1 MKHLLANPLIYKVV
15 QKLFGSEGF
24 RKAFSEEYLTLN
36 KNDYLLDLGCGTGDI
51 LKFLPSIN
59 YTGIDSSLDYI
70 RSGQNK
76 FGNTANF
83 ICSTFDEKSTLQGEF
98 DCVIAVGLIH
108 HLDDATSKNLISNAF
123 KVLKKGG
130 RLVTIDNLIYK
141 GQSKLAR
148 WIIQRDRGEYIRD
161 LRSYSSLFT
170 PESFDSVEFDLRE
183 DLTNMPYTHA
193 ISICLK

>member
-1 MKHLLANPLIYKVV
+1 MKNLLANPQTYKVV
-15 QKLFGSEGF
+15 QKLLGSEGF

-36 KNDYLLDLGCGTGDI
+36 SNDNLLDLGCGTGDI

-76 FGNTANF
+76 FGNTAKF
-83 ICSTFDEKSTLQGEF
+83 MCSTFDSKSTLQGEF

-108 HLDDATSKNLISNAF
+108 HLDDTTSKKLISNAF

-130 RLVTIDNLIYK
+130 RLVTIDNLLYR

-148 WIIQRDRGEYIRD
+148 WIIKHDRGEYIRN
-161 LRSYSSLFT
+161 LRNYTSLFT
-170 PESFDSVEFDLRE
+170 RGSFLDIEFDVRE
-183 DLTNMPYTHA
+183 DLVCIPYTHVVA
-193 ISICLK
+193 VCTK